1 MSDTNVNQPQTSL
14 ATVDYDGSKI
24 KVLKGLEAVRKR
36 PGMYIGDTGAKGYLH
51 CLWEI
56 VDNSVDEHMAG
67 HCQRIAVTLHADG
80 SASVADDGRG
90 IPVDIHPGEGVSAA
104 TVVLTVLHAGGK
116 FDNEGDGAYKTT
128 GGLHGVGAS
137 VVNALSTRLTMD
149 IERDGHAWS
158 QEFRDGGHPVA
169 PLARGERSG
178 AHGTRIRFW
187 LDPEIFKP
195 EEGQPPLMFD
205 AAIVAKNLST
215 RAHLNPGLEITL
227 ETEADGTRQVWK
239 ANAFADILD
248 DLASRPPGEVFGPID
263 AQSTVATA
271 TGEVGVMVAMRLQ
284 PDRVRVIGA
293 YANNIVTPD
302 GGAHE
307 AGFRAALLK
316 AYNTYAQANNLIK
329 EPLTADDV
337 QEGLVAAVAVRVTE
351 PRFSGQTKEK
361 LANPE
366 CNGAVY
372 SVTYQMLAQFFEEN
386 PKVGKA
392 MIARAALAAKA
403 RAAAAAAYDK
413 VQRKTALSLGGLP
426 GKLADCQEDD
436 PTLCEL
442 YVVEGE
448 SAGGSAKQGRDRKF
462 QAILPLKGKP
472 LNAQRADDAA
482 RVLKSEEISNFLTV
496 IGTGAIPHFDLG
508 QLRYHKLIVMTDA
521 DVDGSHIQTLLLTA
535 LHRFTPGLIAGGHV
549 YVAMPPLYRVRKG
562 KGDPHWI
569 ADDAELDRFFDDKGR
584 DGWDVQRF
592 KGLGEMNPEQ
602 LWETTMNPATRR
614 LMQVR
619 YQNPDDP
626 SLDDATFELLMG
638 ADVPPR
644 RAFIEERAG
653 FANVDV

>member
-1 MSDTNVNQPQTSL
+1 MPDTNINPPQTSL

-137 VVNALSTRLTMD
+137 VVNALSTRLTVD
-149 IERDGHAWS
+149 IERDGRAWS
-158 QEFRDGGHPVA
+158 QEFRNGGHPVA
-169 PLARGERSG
+169 PLARGERSS

-195 EEGQPPLMFD
+195 EDGQPPLTFD
-205 AAIVAKNLST
+205 ASIVAKNLST

-227 ETEADGTRQVWK
+227 EIEADGTRQAWK

-248 DLASRPPGEVFGPID
+248 DLAPRPPGEVFGPID